1 MEKKAELFY
10 YNSAVLLENPCYDE
24 KRNVVWAIEIR
35 KGRIFAISPEDH
47 SCGTYTMPSLVGW
60 IALMPDGRLAAAL
73 KDGVYAFDP
82 DNGELTLIAHP
93 ETDTRFRY
101 NDGCI
106 DPEGRILVGTKGDSE
121 PMTGMSGCF
130 SISPGGTS
138 KKIITGATTANG
150 MGFSP
155 DGKVFYFID
164 TPSAN
169 IYAYDYDHATGD
181 VSERRVFH
189 TVTDGGLPDGMCVLS
204 DGRICVAECDGGGRV
219 CVYSPDGKIMDT
231 IFLPVKDVTACCV
244 HGNTMYITTA
254 KAKKPR
260 PDEPTAGGM
269 YICEI

>member
-1 MEKKAELFY
+1 
-10 YNSAVLLENPCYDE
+10 
-24 KRNVVWAIEIR
+24 
-35 KGRIFAISPEDH
+35 
-47 SCGTYTMPSLVGW
+47 
-60 IALMPDGRLAAAL
+60 
-73 KDGVYAFDP
+73 
-82 DNGELTLIAHP
+82 
-93 ETDTRFRY
+93 
-101 NDGCI
+101 
-106 DPEGRILVGTKGDSE
+106 
-121 PMTGMSGCF
+121 MSGGF
-130 SISPGGTS
+130 SISPGGTL

-219 CVYSPDGKIMDT
+219 CVYSPDGNIMDT

-244 HGNTMYITTA
+244 HGTTMYITTA

>member
-10 YNSAVLLENPCYDE
+10 YNSAALLENPCYDE

-35 KGRIFAISPEDH
+35 NGRIFAISPEDH
-47 SCGTYTMPSLVGW
+47 SCRTYTMPSLVGW
-60 IALMPDGRLAAAL
+60 ISLMPDGRLAAAL

-106 DPEGRILVGTKGDSE
+106 DPEGRILIGTKGDSE
-121 PMTGMSGCF
+121 PMTGMSGFF
-130 SISPGGTS
+130 SISTDGAA

-164 TPSAN
+164 TPSKN
-169 IYAYDYDHATGD
+169 IYAYDYDHVTGD
-181 VSERRVFH
+181 VGACRVFH
-189 TVTDGGLPDGMCVLS
+189 TVTDGGLPDGMCVLP

-219 CVYSPDGKIMDT
+219 CVYSPDGQITDT

-244 HGNTMYITTA
+244 HRNTMYITTA